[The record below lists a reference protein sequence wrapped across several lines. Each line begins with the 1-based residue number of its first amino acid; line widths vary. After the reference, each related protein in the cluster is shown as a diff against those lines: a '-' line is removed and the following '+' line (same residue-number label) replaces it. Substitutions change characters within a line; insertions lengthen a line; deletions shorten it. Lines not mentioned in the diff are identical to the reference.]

1 MIALG
6 IDAGGS
12 STRWRL
18 IDEARVLAEGK
29 TVSISGHVATHEQ
42 RTVIFQTLSAMLGDV
57 LIHARPQAVV
67 AGITGLSAHAD
78 AATFFQETLAK
89 ILELPLSLVTVYNDI
104 TLAYLSA
111 FKPDEGIVVYAGTGS
126 IAYHFKQDGSSL
138 RSGGFGY
145 LIDDAGGGFWI
156 GREGL
161 KQVLRWM
168 DATGKKSN
176 QPLATAMY
184 EALGVETWAD
194 ISPVIYEGGRSKL
207 ASLAPAVAKAAQS
220 DEAGIGI
227 LKEAGRE
234 LAQLAILLLN
244 RLEKI
249 LPVAFVGGIT
259 ALSPI
264 LTQAFKD
271 ALPAGVEFRVVNK
284 KPVEAAARL
293 ALEFKRVDEIL

>member
-1 MIALG
+1 MVALG

-18 IDEARVLAEGK
+18 ADDTIVLAEGK
-29 TVSISGHVATHEQ
+29 ITSISGHVATQEK
-42 RTVIFQTLSAMLGDV
+42 RTVIVQVLSAMLGDV
-57 LIHARPQAVV
+57 LNHARPQAVV

-89 ILELPLSLVTVYNDI
+89 VLELPLNVVTVYNDI

-111 FKPDEGIVVYAGTGS
+111 FKPGEGVVVYAGTGS
-126 IAYHFKQDGSSL
+126 IAYHLKQDGSSL
-138 RSGGFGY
+138 RAGGFGY

-161 KQVLRWM
+161 KKVLRWM

-176 QPLATAMY
+176 QPLAIAMY

-207 ASLAPAVAKAAQS
+207 ASLAPAVARAAQN
-220 DEAGIGI
+220 DEAAMNI
-227 LKEAGRE
+227 LQEAGRE
-234 LAQLAILLLN
+234 LAQLAVLLLN
-244 RLEKI
+244 RLETS

-259 ALSPI
+259 ALSPV
-264 LTQAFKD
+264 LEKAFKE
-271 ALPAGVEFRVVNK
+271 ALPAGAVFQVVNK
-284 KPVEAAARL
+284 EPVEAAVQL
-293 ALEFKRVDEIL
+293 ALQIRKG

>member
-18 IDEARVLAEGK
+18 VNNARVLAEGR
-29 TVSISGHVATHEQ
+29 TISISGHVATQEQ
-42 RTVIFQTLSAMLGDV
+42 RTAISQTLSAVLGDV
-57 LIHARPQAVV
+57 LNHARPQAVA

-78 AATFFQETLAK
+78 AAIFFQKTIAK
-89 ILELPLSLVTVYNDI
+89 FLELPLNSVTVYNDI

-111 FKPDEGIVVYAGTGS
+111 FKPGEGVVVVYAGTGS
-126 IAYHFKQDGSSL
+126 IAYHIKSDGSSL
-138 RSGGFGY
+138 RAGGFGY

-168 DATGKKSN
+168 DATGETSSE
-176 QPLATAMY
+176 PLALAMY
-184 EALGVETWAD
+184 EALGVQTWAE
-194 ISPVIYEGGRSKL
+194 ISPIIYEGGRSKL
-207 ASLAPAVAKAAQS
+207 ASLAPAVAKAAIQK
-220 DEAGIGI
+220 DEVAIGI

-244 RLEKI
+244 RLGKS
-249 LPVAFVGGIT
+249 LPVAFVGGIA

-264 LTQAFKD
+264 LEGAFKD
-271 ALPAGVEFRVVNK
+271 ALPDGVEFQVVNK
-284 KPVEAAARL
+284 EPVEAAVQV
-293 ALEFKRVDEIL
+293 ALEVARS

>member
-1 MIALG
+1 MIVLG

-12 STRWRL
+12 STRWLLRH
-18 IDEARVLAEGK
+18 EGSVLAQGK
-29 TVSISGHVATHEQ
+29 VASISGHVSTEEQ
-42 RTVIFQTLSAMLGDV
+42 RERNAEYLSDMLLEV
-57 LIHARPQAVV
+57 LRVARPEVVV

-78 AATFFQETLAK
+78 APTFFRETLAT
-89 ILELPLSLVTVYNDI
+89 ILELPLSSVTVYNDI

-126 IAYHFKQDGSSL
+126 IAYHLKQDGSSL

-168 DATGKKSN
+168 DATGNKSN
-176 QPLATAMY
+176 QPLALAIY
-184 EALGVETWAD
+184 EALDAENWTQ
-194 ISPVIYEGGRSKL
+194 ISPIVYEGGRSKL
-207 ASLAPAVAKAAQS
+207 AALAPAVAKAAVQN
-220 DEAGIGI
+220 DEAAIGI

-234 LAQLAILLLN
+234 LAQLALLLLN
-244 RLEKI
+244 RLEKS

-264 LTQAFKD
+264 LEKAFKD
-271 ALPAGVEFRVVNK
+271 ALPDVVEFQVVNK
-284 KPVEAAARL
+284 EPVEVAAWL
-293 ALEFKRVDEIL
+293 ALELEKS

>member
-1 MIALG
+1 MAIVLG

-18 IDEARVLAEGK
+18 VNETHLIAEGK
-29 TVSISGHVATHEQ
+29 TTSISGHVATQEQ
-42 RTVIFQTLSAMLGDV
+42 RAAIFQTLSAILSNV
-57 LIHARPQAVV
+57 LAKARPQTVV

-78 AATFFQETLAK
+78 AATFFQETIAK
-89 ILELPLSLVTVYNDI
+89 ILELPLSSVTVYNDI

-111 FKPDEGIVVYAGTGS
+111 FKPDEGVVVYAGTGS
-126 IAYHFKQDGSSL
+126 IAYHLKQDGSSL

-156 GREGL
+156 GQEGL

-168 DATGKKSN
+168 DATGNKSN
-176 QPLATAMY
+176 QPLATAIY
-184 EALGVETWAD
+184 EILGAETWTR
-194 ISPVIYEGGRSKL
+194 ISPIIYEGGRSKL
-207 ASLAPAVAKAAQS
+207 ASLAPAVAKAAVQK
-220 DEAGIGI
+220 DEAAIGI

-234 LAQLAILLLN
+234 LAQLAVLLLN
-244 RLEKI
+244 RLGKS

-264 LTQAFKD
+264 LEESFRD
-271 ALPAGVEFRVVNK
+271 ALPAGVELRLVNK
-284 KPVEAAARL
+284 EPVEVAVGL
-293 ALEFKRVDEIL
+293 ALEVEKG